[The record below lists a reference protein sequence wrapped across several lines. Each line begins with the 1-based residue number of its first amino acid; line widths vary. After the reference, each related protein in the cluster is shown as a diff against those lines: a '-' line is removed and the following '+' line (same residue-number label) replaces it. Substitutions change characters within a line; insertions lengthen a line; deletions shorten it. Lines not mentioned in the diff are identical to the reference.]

1 VRVLRR
7 IVRLIWGDDVEPE
20 IRPLLYVGLA
30 GSLSASSIWTFMGIW
45 AIDKLGADSSSL
57 AVALLAGA
65 CLAATTGYV
74 SGHLSDRIGRRPLIL
89 AGWAILS
96 LYVLLFALVGDRT
109 TLGLVVLAGAG
120 MAGSIGW
127 AATQAFVADLVPR
140 ERHEAAFASLRVANN
155 LGVVGGPVLGGVLLL
170 VSWTA
175 LFVGV
180 SILSAAVFALAWRL
194 LPRRGAFAPE
204 DVPERG
210 SFAVIRRDHIFGLFL
225 VSTALA
231 YIVYVAYEAVLPI
244 SLVDTHGLAPSTWG
258 FLVILNPLMVTLF
271 QLRLT
276 RWTSGISPLPKLAAA
291 IMLMG
296 LPFLVLSVSAAV
308 PVVLAVIFVFVI
320 GEMLWVPTSQAV
332 AAGLAPADLRGAYLG
347 AFSSMGAVG
356 FALAPFTGLLVRD
369 AAGDTAMW
377 AFFAGMSIVGAA
389 VGAVAVHLAYS
400 RRFTKRGPERE
411 GSAALS
417 APAPPN
423 PPVEPA
429 LVADAAAAVATSGE
443 HGDEHHDGHR
453 QREPADPQRSSR
465 E

>member
-1 VRVLRR
+1 VRVLKR
-7 IVRLIWGDDVEPE
+7 VAALIWGDDVEPA

-45 AIDKLGADSSSL
+45 AIDKLGASSSSL
-57 AVALLAGA
+57 AVALLVGA

-74 SGHLSDRIGRRPLIL
+74 AGHLSDRLGRRPVIL

-96 LYVLLFALVGDRT
+96 LYVLLYALVGERT

-155 LGVVGGPVLGGVLLL
+155 LGVVGGPVLGGLLL
-170 VSWTA
+170 LLSWNV
-175 LFVGV
+175 LFLGV
-180 SILSAAVFALAWRL
+180 SLLSAAVFAFAWRT
-194 LPRRGAFAPE
+194 LPHRGAYAP
-204 DVPERG
+204 DTKPARG
-210 SFAVIRRDHIFGLFL
+210 SFAVIRRDRVFGLFL
-225 VSTALA
+225 LSTALA
-231 YIVYVAYEAVLPI
+231 YIVYVAYETLLPI

-276 RWTSGISPLPKLAAA
+276 RWTARIPPLPKLAAA

-308 PVVLAVIFVFVI
+308 PVVLAVIFVFVV

-332 AAGLAPADLRGAYLG
+332 AAGLAPLDLRGAYLG

-356 FALAPFTGLLVRD
+356 FALAPFTGLLIRD
-369 AAGDTAMW
+369 AGGDTAMW
-377 AFFAGMSIVGAA
+377 AFVAGMSIVGAA
-389 VGAVAVHLAYS
+389 VGAVALHLAYS
-400 RRFTKRGPERE
+400 RRFRE
-411 GSAALS
+411 GPVAVG
-417 APAPPN
+417 APTSPEL
-423 PPVEPA
+423 PVEPA
-429 LVADAAAAVATSGE
+429 LVADAAAAAATAGV
-443 HGDEHHDGHR
+443 HGDDHEDGHR
-453 QREPADPQRSSR
+453 QRKSRDPERLPR
-465 E
+465 K

>member
-1 VRVLRR
+1 VRVLKR

-30 GSLSASSIWTFMGIW
+30 GSLGASSMWTFMGIW
-45 AIDKLGADSSSL
+45 AIDKLGASSSSL
-57 AVALLAGA
+57 AVALLVGA

-74 SGHLSDRIGRRPLIL
+74 AGHLSDRIGRRPLIL

-96 LYVLLFALVGDRT
+96 VYELLFVAVGERT

-140 ERHEAAFASLRVANN
+140 ERHESAFASLRVANN
-155 LGVVGGPVLGGVLLL
+155 LGVVGGPVLGGLLLL
-170 VSWTA
+170 VSWTT
-175 LFVGV
+175 LFLGV
-180 SILSAAVFALAWRL
+180 SVLTASVFLLAWRL
-194 LPRRGAFAPE
+194 LPRRGAYAPE
-204 DVPERG
+204 EKPERG
-210 SFAVIRRDHIFGLFL
+210 SFAVIRRDHVFALFL
-225 VSTALA
+225 LSTALA
-231 YIVYVAYEAVLPI
+231 YIVYVAYETVLPI

-276 RWTSGISPLPKLAAA
+276 RWTSGVSPLLKLAIA

-332 AAGLAPADLRGAYLG
+332 AAGLAPVDLRGAYLG

-377 AFFAGMSIVGAA
+377 GFFAAMSIVGGA
-389 VGAVAVHLAYS
+389 VGAFAVHLAYS
-400 RRFTKRGPERE
+400 RLRERRE
-411 GSAALS
+411 EEES
-417 APAPPN
+417 PAPVGAP
-423 PPVEPA
+423 PELPVEPA
-429 LVADAAAAVATSGE
+429 LVADPAAAAAATAGV
-443 HGDEHHDGHR
+443 HGDDHHDGHHQQDR
-453 QREPADPQRSSR
+453 SYPQRSS
-465 E
+465 

>member
-1 VRVLRR
+1 VRVLKR

-30 GSLSASSIWTFMGIW
+30 GSLSASSVWTFMGIW
-45 AIDKLGADSSSL
+45 AIDKLGASSSAL
-57 AVALLAGA
+57 AVALLVGA
-65 CLAATTGYV
+65 CLAAATGYV
-74 SGHLSDRIGRRPLIL
+74 AGHLSDRRGRRPLIV

-96 LYVLLFALVGDRT
+96 LYVLLYVLVGERT

-127 AATQAFVADLVPR
+127 AATQAFIADLVPR
-140 ERHEAAFASLRVANN
+140 HRHEAAFASLRVANN
-155 LGVVGGPVLGGVLLL
+155 LGVVGGPVLGGLLLL
-170 VSWTA
+170 VSWNA
-175 LFVGV
+175 LFLGV
-180 SILSAAVFALAWRL
+180 SLLSAAVFALAWWK
-194 LPRRGAFAPE
+194 LPQRGAYAPE
-204 DVPERG
+204 SEPGRG
-210 SFAVIRRDHIFGLFL
+210 SFAVIRRDRIFGLFL
-225 VSTALA
+225 LSTGLA
-231 YIVYVAYEAVLPI
+231 YIVYVAYETVLPI

-276 RWTSGISPLPKLAAA
+276 RWTTGVPPLPKLAAA
-291 IMLMG
+291 MLLMG

-347 AFSSMGAVG
+347 AFSSMSAVG

-389 VGAVAVHLAYS
+389 VGALALHLAYS
-400 RRFTKRGPERE
+400 RRFRE
-411 GSAALS
+411 GPVR
-417 APAPPN
+417 APTSPEL
-423 PPVEPA
+423 PVEPA
-429 LVADAAAAVATSGE
+429 LVAGAAAAATAGI
-443 HGDEHHDGHR
+443 HGDDHEDGHR
-453 QREPADPQRSSR
+453 QRQSRDPERLPR
-465 E
+465 K

>member
-1 VRVLRR
+1 MRVLKR

-30 GSLSASSIWTFMGIW
+30 GSLSASSMWTFMGIW
-45 AIDKLGADSSSL
+45 AVDELDASSSAL
-57 AVALLAGA
+57 GVALLVGA
-65 CLAATTGYV
+65 CLAAATGYV
-74 SGHLSDRIGRRPLIL
+74 AGHLSDRLGRRPLIV

-96 LYVLLFALVGDRT
+96 LYVLLYALVGERT
-109 TLGLVVLAGAG
+109 TLGLIVLAGTG
-120 MAGSIGW
+120 IAGSIGW

-140 ERHEAAFASLRVANN
+140 ERHESAFASLRVANN

-175 LFVGV
+175 LFLGV
-180 SILSAAVFALAWRL
+180 SVLSAAVFALAWRV
-194 LPRRGAFAPE
+194 LPRRGAYAP
-204 DVPERG
+204 DKQPERG
-210 SFAVIRRDHIFGLFL
+210 SFAVIRRDHVFALFL
-225 VSTALA
+225 LSTALA
-231 YIVYVAYEAVLPI
+231 YIVYVAYETVLPI

-258 FLVILNPLMVTLF
+258 FLVILNPAMVTLF

-276 RWTSGISPLPKLAAA
+276 RWTAGVPPLPKLATA
-291 IMLMG
+291 ILLMG

-308 PVVLAVIFVFVI
+308 PVVLAVIFVFVV

-377 AFFAGMSIVGAA
+377 GFFAVMSV
-389 VGAVAVHLAYS
+389 VGAVVGAFAMRLAYAH
-400 RRFTKRGPERE
+400 RFAAPTGERE
-411 GSAALS
+411 GSAAIT
-417 APAPPN
+417 AHAPPN
-423 PPVEPA
+423 VPVEPA
-429 LVADAAAAVATSGE
+429 LVPAAATAATAATGV
-443 HGDEHHDGHR
+443 HGDDDHDRDGQQDR
-453 QREPADPQRSSR
+453 ADPQRSP
-465 E
+465 

>member
-1 VRVLRR
+1 VRVLKR

-30 GSLSASSIWTFMGIW
+30 GSLGASSMWTFMGIW
-45 AIDKLGADSSSL
+45 AIDKLGASSSSL
-57 AVALLAGA
+57 AVALLVGA

-74 SGHLSDRIGRRPLIL
+74 AGHLSDRIGRRPLIL

-96 LYVLLFALVGDRT
+96 VYELLFVAVGERT

-127 AATQAFVADLVPR
+127 AATQAFVADLVAR
-140 ERHEAAFASLRVANN
+140 ERHESAFASLRVANN
-155 LGVVGGPVLGGVLLL
+155 LGVVGGPVLGGLLLL

-175 LFVGV
+175 LFLGV
-180 SILSAAVFALAWRL
+180 SVLTAAVFGLAWRL
-194 LPRRGAFAPE
+194 LPRRGAYAPE
-204 DVPERG
+204 EKPERG
-210 SFAVIRRDHIFGLFL
+210 SFAVIRRDHVFALFL
-225 VSTALA
+225 LSTALA
-231 YIVYVAYEAVLPI
+231 YIVYVAYETVLPI

-276 RWTSGISPLPKLAAA
+276 RWTSSVSPLLKLATA

-332 AAGLAPADLRGAYLG
+332 AAGLAPVDLRGAYLG

-377 AFFAGMSIVGAA
+377 GFFAVMSIVGGA
-389 VGAVAVHLAYS
+389 VGAFAVHLAYS
-400 RRFTKRGPERE
+400 RLRERRE
-411 GSAALS
+411 EEES
-417 APAPPN
+417 PAPVGAP
-423 PPVEPA
+423 PGLPVEPA
-429 LVADAAAAVATSGE
+429 LVADPAAAAAATAGV
-443 HGDEHHDGHR
+443 HGDDHHDGHHQQDR
-453 QREPADPQRSSR
+453 SYPQRSS
-465 E
+465 

>member
-1 VRVLRR
+1 VRVLKR

-30 GSLSASSIWTFMGIW
+30 GSLSASSMWTFMGIW
-45 AIDKLGADSSSL
+45 AVDKLHADSSSL
-57 AVALLAGA
+57 AVALLVGA
-65 CLAATTGYV
+65 CLAAATGYV

-96 LYVLLFALVGDRT
+96 MYELLFVLVGERT

-120 MAGSIGW
+120 MSGSIGW

-140 ERHEAAFASLRVANN
+140 ERHESAFASLRVANN

-170 VSWTA
+170 VSWSA

-180 SILSAAVFALAWRL
+180 SVLSAAVFALAWRL
-194 LPRRGAFAPE
+194 LPRRGAYAPDE
-204 DVPERG
+204 TPERG
-210 SFAVIRRDHIFGLFL
+210 SFGVIRRDHVFALFL

-231 YIVYVAYEAVLPI
+231 YIVYVAYETVLPI
-244 SLVDTHGLAPSTWG
+244 SLVDSHGLAPSTWG

-276 RWTSGISPLPKLAAA
+276 RWTSRISPRPKLAAA

-296 LPFLVLSVSAAV
+296 LPFLVLSVSAAI
-308 PVVLAVIFVFVI
+308 PVVLAVIFVFVV

-332 AAGLAPADLRGAYLG
+332 AAGLAPPDLRGAYLG

-377 AFFAGMSIVGAA
+377 AFFAGMSVVGAA
-389 VGAVAVHLAYS
+389 VAAWAVGLAYS
-400 RRFTKRGPERE
+400 RRAIGRPRE
-411 GSAALS
+411 GAEAPSAT
-417 APAPPN
+417 APPGS
-423 PPVEPA
+423 PVEPA
-429 LVADAAAAVATSGE
+429 LVTAAAAATTATGV
-443 HGDEHHDGHR
+443 HGDEHDDGHY
-453 QREPADPQRSSR
+453 QHEPADPQRSA
-465 E
+465 

>member
-1 VRVLRR
+1 VRVLKR

-30 GSLSASSIWTFMGIW
+30 GSLSASSMWTFMGIW
-45 AIDKLGADSSSL
+45 AIDKLGAASSSL
-57 AVALLAGA
+57 AVALLVGA

-74 SGHLSDRIGRRPLIL
+74 AGHLSDRIGRRPLIL

-96 LYVLLFALVGDRT
+96 VYELLFVAVGERT

-140 ERHEAAFASLRVANN
+140 ERHESAFASLRVANN
-155 LGVVGGPVLGGVLLL
+155 LGVVAGPVLGGILLL

-175 LFVGV
+175 LFLGV
-180 SILSAAVFALAWRL
+180 SVLTAAVFGLAWRL
-194 LPRRGAFAPE
+194 LPRRGAYAPE
-204 DVPERG
+204 EKPERG
-210 SFAVIRRDHIFGLFL
+210 SFAVIRRDHVFALFL
-225 VSTALA
+225 LSTALA
-231 YIVYVAYEAVLPI
+231 YIVYVAYETVLPI
-244 SLVDTHGLAPSTWG
+244 SLVDSHGLAPSTWG

-276 RWTSGISPLPKLAAA
+276 RWTSGVSPLLKLATA

-377 AFFAGMSIVGAA
+377 GFFAAMSIVGGA
-389 VGAVAVHLAYS
+389 VGAFAVHLAYS
-400 RRFTKRGPERE
+400 RLKARRE
-411 GSAALS
+411 EEES
-417 APAPPN
+417 PAPVGAP
-423 PPVEPA
+423 PELPVEPA
-429 LVADAAAAVATSGE
+429 LVADPAAAAAATAGV
-443 HGDEHHDGHR
+443 HGDDHHDGHR
-453 QREPADPQRSSR
+453 QQDRTYPQRSA
-465 E
+465 

>member
-1 VRVLRR
+1 VRVLKR

-30 GSLSASSIWTFMGIW
+30 GSLGASSMWTFMGIW
-45 AIDKLGADSSSL
+45 AIDKLGASSSSL
-57 AVALLAGA
+57 AVALLVGA

-74 SGHLSDRIGRRPLIL
+74 AGHLSDRIGRRPLIL

-96 LYVLLFALVGDRT
+96 VYELLFVAVGERT

-140 ERHEAAFASLRVANN
+140 ERHESAFASLRVANN
-155 LGVVGGPVLGGVLLL
+155 LGVVGGPVLGGLLLL
-170 VSWTA
+170 VSWTT
-175 LFVGV
+175 LFLGV
-180 SILSAAVFALAWRL
+180 SVLTASVFLLAWRL
-194 LPRRGAFAPE
+194 LPRRGAYAPE
-204 DVPERG
+204 EKPERG
-210 SFAVIRRDHIFGLFL
+210 SFAVIRRDHVFALFL
-225 VSTALA
+225 LSTALA
-231 YIVYVAYEAVLPI
+231 YIVYVAYETVLPI

-276 RWTSGISPLPKLAAA
+276 RWTSGVSPLLKLAIA

-332 AAGLAPADLRGAYLG
+332 AAGLAPVDLRGAYLG

-377 AFFAGMSIVGAA
+377 GFFAAMSIVGGA
-389 VGAVAVHLAYS
+389 VGAFAVHLAYS
-400 RRFTKRGPERE
+400 RLRERRE
-411 GSAALS
+411 EEES
-417 APAPPN
+417 PAPVGAP
-423 PPVEPA
+423 PALPVEPA
-429 LVADAAAAVATSGE
+429 LVADPAAAAAATAGV
-443 HGDEHHDGHR
+443 HGDDHHDGHHQQDR
-453 QREPADPQRSSR
+453 SYPQRSS
-465 E
+465 

>member
-1 VRVLRR
+1 VRVVKR

-30 GSLSASSIWTFMGIW
+30 GSLSASSMWTFMGIW
-45 AIDKLGADSSSL
+45 AVDKLGADSSSL
-57 AVALLAGA
+57 AVALLVGA
-65 CLAATTGYV
+65 CLAAASGYV
-74 SGHLSDRIGRRPLIL
+74 AGHLSDRLGRRPLIL

-96 LYVLLFALVGDRT
+96 LYVLLFVAVGERT

-140 ERHEAAFASLRVANN
+140 ERHESAFASLRVANN
-155 LGVVGGPVLGGVLLL
+155 LGVVAGPVLGGVLLL

-175 LFVGV
+175 LFLGV
-180 SILSAAVFALAWRL
+180 SVLTAAVFLLAWRL
-194 LPRRGAFAPE
+194 LPRRGAYAPE
-204 DVPERG
+204 EAPERG
-210 SFAVIRRDHIFGLFL
+210 SFGVIRRDHVFALFL
-225 VSTALA
+225 LSTALA
-231 YIVYVAYEAVLPI
+231 YIVYVAYETVLPI

-258 FLVILNPLMVTLF
+258 FLVILNPAMVTLF

-276 RWTSGISPLPKLAAA
+276 RWTSRVPPLPKLAAA
-291 IMLMG
+291 VMLMG

-308 PVVLAVIFVFVI
+308 PVVLAVIFVFVV

-377 AFFAGMSIVGAA
+377 AFFAGMSVVGAA
-389 VGAVAVHLAYS
+389 VGAFAVHLAYS
-400 RRFTKRGPERE
+400 RRFKEPPPEEE
-411 GSAALS
+411 GAAPV
-417 APAPPN
+417 AQPAPPTL
-423 PPVEPA
+423 PVER
-429 LVADAAAAVATSGE
+429 V
-443 HGDEHHDGHR
+443 
-453 QREPADPQRSSR
+453 
-465 E
+465 

>member
-1 VRVLRR
+1 VRVLKR

-30 GSLSASSIWTFMGIW
+30 GSLGASSMWTFMGIW
-45 AIDKLGADSSSL
+45 AVDKLGADSSSL
-57 AVALLAGA
+57 AVALLVGA
-65 CLAATTGYV
+65 CLAAATGYLA
-74 SGHLSDRIGRRPLIL
+74 GHLSDRLGRRPLIL

-96 LYVLLFALVGDRT
+96 LYVLLFALVGERT

-120 MAGSIGW
+120 LAGSIGW

-140 ERHEAAFASLRVANN
+140 ERHESAFASLRVANN
-155 LGVVGGPVLGGVLLL
+155 LGVVGGPVLGGLLLL
-170 VSWTA
+170 VSWPA

-180 SILSAAVFALAWRL
+180 SLLSAGVLALAWRL
-194 LPRRGAFAPE
+194 LPHRGAYAPE
-204 DVPERG
+204 EAPERG
-210 SFAVIRRDHIFGLFL
+210 SFAVIRRDHVFALFL

-231 YIVYVAYEAVLPI
+231 YIVYVAYETVLPI

-276 RWTSGISPLPKLAAA
+276 RWTSGISPLLKLATA

-296 LPFLVLSVSAAV
+296 LPFLVLSLSAAV
-308 PVVLAVIFVFVI
+308 PVVLAVIFVFVV

-377 AFFAGMSIVGAA
+377 AFFAAMSVVGGA
-389 VGAVAVHLAYS
+389 VGAFAVNLAYS
-400 RRFTKRGPERE
+400 RLRAERRAE
-411 GSAALS
+411 ES
-417 APAPPN
+417 PAPVGAP
-423 PPVEPA
+423 PDLPVEPP
-429 LVADAAAAVATSGE
+429 LVTAAATAAAAAV
-443 HGDEHHDGHR
+443 HGDDDHDGHR
-453 QREPADPQRSSR
+453 QQDRADPQRSAR
-465 E
+465 K

>member
-1 VRVLRR
+1 MLV
-7 IVRLIWGDDVEPE
+7 
-20 IRPLLYVGLA
+20 
-30 GSLSASSIWTFMGIW
+30 
-45 AIDKLGADSSSL
+45 
-57 AVALLAGA
+57 GA

-74 SGHLSDRIGRRPLIL
+74 AGHLSDRLGRRPLIL

-96 LYVLLFALVGDRT
+96 VYELLFVAVGERT

-140 ERHEAAFASLRVANN
+140 ERHESAFASLRVANN
-155 LGVVGGPVLGGVLLL
+155 LGVVGGPVLGGLLLL

-175 LFVGV
+175 LFLGV
-180 SILSAAVFALAWRL
+180 SVLTAAVFLLAWRL
-194 LPRRGAFAPE
+194 LPQRGAYAPE
-204 DVPERG
+204 ETPERG
-210 SFAVIRRDHIFGLFL
+210 SFAVIRRDHVFALFL
-225 VSTALA
+225 LSTALA
-231 YIVYVAYEAVLPI
+231 YIVYVAYETVLPI

-276 RWTSGISPLPKLAAA
+276 RWTSGISPLLKLATA

-296 LPFLVLSVSAAV
+296 LPFLVLSVSAAI
-308 PVVLAVIFVFVI
+308 PVVLAVIFVFVV

-369 AAGDTAMW
+369 AAGDNAMW
-377 AFFAGMSIVGAA
+377 GFFAAMSIVGGA
-389 VGAVAVHLAYS
+389 VGAFAVHLAYS
-400 RRFTKRGPERE
+400 RRFTTERHGRE
-411 GSAALS
+411 GSAVTGS
-417 APAPPN
+417 PAPPEL
-423 PPVEPA
+423 PVEPA
-429 LVADAAAAVATSGE
+429 LVPDAAAAASATARVY
-443 HGDEHHDGHR
+443 GDDNHDGHR
-453 QREPADPQRSSR
+453 QQDRADPQRSP
-465 E
+465 